1 MDSMVTLRERLQQ
14 SLLHL
19 WDYHRSQA
27 IGLGLGLGL
36 GLCIL
41 CFGFWPMLF
50 LALCGGVGL
59 YIGTRVQRGESVI
72 DSALRALR
80 RRFGD
85 DIGRY

>member
-1 MDSMVTLRERLQQ
+1 MDSMDTLRERLQQ

-41 CFGFWPMLF
+41 CFGFWPMPF
-50 LALCGGVGL
+50 
-59 YIGTRVQRGESVI
+59 T
-72 DSALRALR
+72 R
-80 RRFGD
+80 RRD
-85 DIGRY
+85 RT